1 MAFASGAEIRVTHEN
16 ILCQCPPRARSLR
29 LGADCRETGRDTG
42 RAGSAYQQHK
52 LRGELFC
59 PIIDWIM
66 YHAGAYPYPRGH
78 CIHAIEGDVLRAKAV
93 IADQSKSIET
103 HT

>member
-1 MAFASGAEIRVTHEN
+1 MKTYFANV
-16 ILCQCPPRARSLR
+16 L
-29 LGADCRETGRDTG
+29 LGLDLFVSALTVGKPGETLSG